1 MPHDSADQGGP
12 AMRVLRVTTAVALL
26 LGIMGLL
33 GGVDAQQCPKGKL
46 RIYTSWPMQ
55 GAMLPEGTGMKNGV
69 DLAVAEANGA
79 VAGYCLEVV
88 NLDDASPQTGKWD
101 GAVEA
106 ENANKAVGDPLAI
119 VYVGTYN
126 SGAAKVSIPIT
137 NRAHMAQVTP
147 ANTYPGLTKK
157 RGAAPGEPEI
167 YRPGGFVNYFRP
179 IPADD
184 IQGAVAAKWAKR
196 LGVKKVFILNDQE
209 LYGKGI
215 ADVFEATA
223 KKLGLPVVANEGID
237 WKQPDQKPVLTKIRA
252 SGADLVYLG
261 GVIETGAQVVI
272 RQMKEVGLTAPRTR
286 FMGPDGLLEEELL
299 KGATCDAALG
309 TEMRITFAGLP
320 FEKMRGVGAKTYE
333 TYKSKYGKEPTS
345 YALYAAEGTRVI
357 IDALKRSA
365 SEIERAKDVTAKRE
379 ALRKAIASTK
389 SFDGITGEGSCEGK
403 GDAANDRLSGSR
415 AGRPAPPPGGKSQ
428 YKTTREWPACSG
440 GRRQGGAPG
449 VPGGPRGG
457 GGGGGPPHA
466 PPCRTIG
473 P

>member
-1 MPHDSADQGGP
+1 
-12 AMRVLRVTTAVALL
+12 MRVPRILAYTVALL
-26 LGIMGLL
+26 GIFALTSPSE
-33 GGVDAQQCPKGKL
+33 AQQCPKGKL
-46 RIYTSWPMQ
+46 RLYTSWPMQ

-69 DLAVAEANGA
+69 DLAVAEAGGA
-79 VAGYCLEVV
+79 VAGFCLEVV

-119 VYVGTYN
+119 VYIGTYN

-157 RGAAPGEPEI
+157 RGAAPGEPDI

-196 LGVKKVFILNDQE
+196 LGTKKVFILNDQE

-223 KKLGLPVVANEGID
+223 KKIGLAVVANEGID
-237 WKQPDQKPVLTKIRA
+237 WKQPDQKPILTKIRA
-252 SGADLVYLG
+252 SGADLVYMG

-299 KGATCDAALG
+299 KGATCDAALA

-333 TYKSKYGKEPTS
+333 TYKTKYGKEPTS

-357 IDALKRSA
+357 IDAIKRA
-365 SEIERAKDVTAKRE
+365 APAIEKGKDPTEKRE

-389 SFDGITGEGSCEGK
+389 NYEGINGKWSFDEN
-403 GDAANDRLSGSR
+403 GDVDYDTMSGFK
-415 AGRPAPPPGGKSQ
+415 AVKADTPVGCKFQ
-428 YKTTREWPACSG
+428 FE
-440 GRRQGGAPG
+440 
-449 VPGGPRGG
+449 
-457 GGGGGPPHA
+457 
-466 PPCRTIG
+466 TILE
-473 P
+473 

>member
-1 MPHDSADQGGP
+1 
-12 AMRVLRVTTAVALL
+12 MRVLRVTTATHCSSGSSASSPAP
-26 LGIMGLL
+26 
-33 GGVDAQQCPKGKL
+33 AQQCPKGKL
-46 RIYTSWPMQ
+46 RLYTSWPMQ

-69 DLAVAEANGA
+69 DLAVAEVKASSRA
-79 VAGYCLEVV
+79 ICLEIV

-119 VYVGTYN
+119 VYIGTYN

-184 IQGAVAAKWAKR
+184 IQGAVAAKWAKN

-223 KKLGLPVVANEGID
+223 KKIGLPVVANEGID
-237 WKQPDQKPVLTKIRA
+237 WKQPDQKPVLTKVRA
-252 SGADLVYLG
+252 SGADLVYMG
-261 GVIETGAQVVI
+261 GVIETGAQVII
-272 RQMKEVGLTAPRTR
+272 RQMKEVGLVAPRTR

-299 KGATCDAALG
+299 KGATCEAALA
-309 TEMRITFAGLP
+309 TDMRVTFAGLP
-320 FEKMRGVGAKTYE
+320 FEKMQRRRRQDLRDLQDEVREGADLVRAVRRRRRP
-333 TYKSKYGKEPTS
+333 GDRRRHQ
-345 YALYAAEGTRVI
+345 AGRAADRE
-357 IDALKRSA
+357 
-365 SEIERAKDVTAKRE
+365 AKDVTEKRE
-379 ALRKAIASTK
+379 AVRKAIASTK
-389 SFDGITGEGSCEGK
+389 NFEGINGKWSFDENGDVDYDTMSGFKVVKAEG
-403 GDAANDRLSGSR
+403 
-415 AGRPAPPPGGKSQ
+415 P
-428 YKTTREWPACSG
+428 
-440 GRRQGGAPG
+440 
-449 VPGGPRGG
+449 
-457 GGGGGPPHA
+457 
-466 PPCRTIG
+466 IG
-473 P
+473 CKFQFESILE

>member
-1 MPHDSADQGGP
+1 
-12 AMRVLRVTTAVALL
+12 MRPSRILAVTVVSLGLVVLVGNAA
-26 LGIMGLL
+26 
-33 GGVDAQQCPKGKL
+33 AQACPKGQL
-46 RIYTSWPMQ
+46 RSSTSWAMQ

-69 DLAVAEANGA
+69 DLAVNEINGT
-79 VAGYCLEVV
+79 VAGFCIEVV

-106 ENANKAVGDPLAI
+106 ENANKAVADPQAI
-119 VYVGTYN
+119 VYIGTYN
-126 SGAAKVSIPIT
+126 SGAAKVSMPIT

-157 RGAAPGEPEI
+157 RGAAPGEPGI
-167 YRPGGFVNYFRP
+167 YRPTGLVNYFRP

-184 IQGAVAAKWAKR
+184 IQGAVGAKWAKR
-196 LGVKKVFILNDQE
+196 LGVKKVYILNDQE

-223 KKLGLPVVANEGID
+223 KTIGLPVVGNEGID

-252 SGADLVYLG
+252 SGADLIYMG
-261 GVIETGAQVVI
+261 GVVETGAQVVI

-333 TYKSKYGKEPTS
+333 TYKTKYGKEPTS
-345 YALYAAEGTRVI
+345 YALYAAEGGRVI
-357 IDALKRSA
+357 VDAIRRA
-365 SEIERAKDVTAKRE
+365 APQIEKAKDVTEKRE
-379 ALRKAIASTK
+379 AVRKAIASTK
-389 SFDGITGEGSCEGK
+389 NFEGINGKWSFDEN
-403 GDAANDRLSGSR
+403 GDVDYDTMSGFKVVK
-415 AGRPAPPPGGKSQ
+415 AD
-428 YKTTREWPACSG
+428 
-440 GRRQGGAPG
+440 
-449 VPGGPRGG
+449 GPIG
-457 GGGGGPPHA
+457 
-466 PPCRTIG
+466 CKFQFETILE
-473 P
+473 

>member
-1 MPHDSADQGGP
+1 
-12 AMRVLRVTTAVALL
+12 MRIAAVAVVLF
-26 LGIMGLL
+26 GLVTA
-33 GGVDAQQCPKGKL
+33 GGNAAAQSCPKGKL
-46 RIYTSWPMQ
+46 RLYTSWPMQ

-69 DLAVAEANGA
+69 DMAVGEVNAA
-79 VAGYCLEVV
+79 VAGFCLEVV

-106 ENANKAVGDPLAI
+106 ENANKAVADPLAI
-119 VYVGTYN
+119 VYIGTYN
-126 SGAAKVSIPIT
+126 SGAAKVSIPIN

-196 LGVKKVFILNDQE
+196 MGVKKVYILNDQE

-223 KKLGLPVVANEGID
+223 KKIGLDIVANEGID
-237 WKQPDQKPVLTKIRA
+237 WKQPDQKPVLTKVRA

-299 KGATCDAALG
+299 KGATCDAALA
-309 TEMRITFAGLP
+309 TDMRITFAGLP

-333 TYKSKYGKEPTS
+333 TYKAKYSKEPTS
-345 YALYAAEGTRVI
+345 YALYAVEGTRVI
-357 IDALKRSA
+357 IDAIKRA
-365 SEIERAKDVTAKRE
+365 APQIEKAKDPTEKRE
-379 ALRKAIASTK
+379 AVRKAIASTK
-389 SFDGITGEGSCEGK
+389 NFEGINGKWSFDEN
-403 GDAANDRLSGSR
+403 GDVDYDTMSGFK
-415 AGRPAPPPGGKSQ
+415 AVKATDTPVGCKFAF
-428 YKTTREWPACSG
+428 E
-440 GRRQGGAPG
+440 
-449 VPGGPRGG
+449 
-457 GGGGGPPHA
+457 
-466 PPCRTIG
+466 TILE
-473 P
+473 

>member
-1 MPHDSADQGGP
+1 
-12 AMRVLRVTTAVALL
+12 MRFARIATVAVVVFGLAAAAGDATAQA
-26 LGIMGLL
+26 
-33 GGVDAQQCPKGKL
+33 CPKGKL
-46 RIYTSWPMQ
+46 RFYTSWPMQ

-69 DLAVAEANGA
+69 DLAVSEVNST
-79 VAGYCLEVV
+79 VAGFCIEVV

-106 ENANKAVGDPLAI
+106 ENANKAVADPLAI
-119 VYVGTYN
+119 VYIGTYN

-167 YRPGGFVNYFRP
+167 YRPAGFANYFRP

-184 IQGAVAAKWAKR
+184 IQGAVGAKWAKR
-196 LGVKKVFILNDQE
+196 LGAKKVYVLNDQE

-223 KKLGLPVVANEGID
+223 KKIGLPVVANEGID

-261 GVIETGAQVVI
+261 GVIETGAQVII

-286 FMGPDGLLEEELL
+286 FLGPDGLLEEELL
-299 KGATCDAALG
+299 KGATCDAALA
-309 TEMRITFAGLP
+309 TDMRVTFAGLP

-333 TYKSKYGKEPTS
+333 AYKAKFSKEPTS
-345 YALYAAEGTRVI
+345 YALYALEGTRVI

-365 SEIERAKDVTAKRE
+365 AAIEKAKDVQDKRE

-389 SFDGITGEGSCEGK
+389 NFEGINGKWSFDEN
-403 GDAANDRLSGSR
+403 GDVDYDTMSGFKVVK
-415 AGRPAPPPGGKSQ
+415 ADTPVGCKFNF
-428 YKTTREWPACSG
+428 E
-440 GRRQGGAPG
+440 
-449 VPGGPRGG
+449 
-457 GGGGGPPHA
+457 
-466 PPCRTIG
+466 TILE
-473 P
+473 